1 MAVDDVLQRRDEDG
15 LCTLT
20 LNRPDKLNAL
30 DGAILDRLADEV
42 AALEAQTDSI
52 GCVILRG
59 AGRGF
64 CAGLDLGAVGEGFAP
79 RVGHPQ
85 TIDRLARLP
94 QPMIAAIHG
103 ACMTGGLELA
113 LAADFLVAERTVRM
127 ADTHGKWGLVG
138 GWGMSQRLP
147 RRVGTARAKR
157 IMMTGQP
164 VPMEEALAIGLID
177 ILAEDGQ
184 AHAEAET
191 LARTILANSWFT
203 NRAVKRMI
211 ADTEGLTLA
220 QGLAHEQYRHPGR
233 APDSADRIAAF
244 AGKSRP

>member
-1 MAVDDVLQRRDEDG
+1 MDDVLLRHDEDG

-30 DGAILDRLADEV
+30 NGAIFERLDAEIT
-42 AALEAQTDSI
+42 ALEGQIDSI

-64 CAGLDLGAVGEGFAP
+64 CAGADLGAIAEGKLGALNYK
-79 RVGHPQ
+79 PQ
-85 TIDRLARLP
+85 LIERLARLP
-94 QPMIAAIHG
+94 QPVIASLHG

-113 LAADFLVAERTVRM
+113 LAADFLVAERSVRM

-147 RRVGTARAKR
+147 RRVGAARAKR
-157 IMMTGQP
+157 IMMTGEP
-164 VPMEEALAIGLID
+164 VPMEEALAIGLVD
-177 ILAEDGQ
+177 ILAEEGD
-184 AHAEAET
+184 AHTEAVK
-191 LARTILANSWFT
+191 LARVILANSWFT
-203 NRAVKRMI
+203 SREVKRLI
-211 ADTEGLTLA
+211 ADTEGLPLA

-233 APDSADRIAAF
+233 APDSAERIATF
-244 AGKSRP
+244 ARKPKP